1 MRPWRPDV
9 AVHQTK
15 PPGRCKRPGGTLV
28 ETLTN
33 QNIGASG
40 AMQPYS
46 DLPEQNA
53 APTTARL
60 HKVTRQLDFFALR
73 CIQLADRV
81 ATGELKFLD
90 AVDLAYS
97 AAIWA
102 ELPNAIEAS
111 GLIDTKVISGDDVVQ
126 ATLAAA
132 FANARR
138 PA

>member
-1 MRPWRPDV
+1 M
-9 AVHQTK
+9 
-15 PPGRCKRPGGTLV
+15 V

-40 AMQPYS
+40 AGQPYS

-53 APTTARL
+53 APAAARP
-60 HKVTRQLDFFALR
+60 HKVTRQLEVFALR
-73 CIQLADRV
+73 CGQLADRS

-102 ELPNAIEAS
+102 DLPKAIEAS
-111 GLIDTKVISGDDVVQ
+111 GLIDTKVIGGDDIVQ
-126 ATLAAA
+126 ATLVAA

-138 PA
+138 PG